1 MKFHT
6 FYKIYYAHRL
16 KKASLIT
23 KIYIFVILPVVYL
36 VNKMLLQKIIDL
48 DNFSKN
54 KKEFYKKDLNFLFQ
68 FFNSDKGE
76 YFVNQYQK
84 PIKLEKKLSQGHN
97 YSKHYEKYFL
107 KKKEDHLNILEIG
120 TFKGNASASFFF
132 YFKNAKII
140 SGDIFP
146 DLCRY
151 KSTRIDNIYLD
162 NSKETE
168 LEDKVLKK
176 ELEFDFIIEDAGHYY
191 KDQIITLFMLFKVLK
206 SGGVFV
212 IEELDFPNVRKDM
225 NQNDE
230 KPTLKDILL
239 LVKNNK
245 DFNSKL
251 VSKLQKDYFLDN
263 VLSIEILQGKF
274 NEIAFIQKK

>member
-1 MKFHT
+1 M
-6 FYKIYYAHRL
+6 
-16 KKASLIT
+16 
-23 KIYIFVILPVVYL
+23 
-36 VNKMLLQKIIDL
+36 
-48 DNFSKN
+48 
-54 KKEFYKKDLNFLFQ
+54 
-68 FFNSDKGE
+68 
-76 YFVNQYQK
+76 
-84 PIKLEKKLSQGHN
+84 
-97 YSKHYEKYFL
+97 
-107 KKKEDHLNILEIG
+107 KKKEDQINILEIG
-120 TFKGNASASFFF
+120 TFQRKCICIFFF

-151 KSTRIDNIYLD
+151 KSSRIDNIYLD

-168 LEDKVLKK
+168 LEDKILKK

-225 NQNDE
+225 NQNNE
-230 KPTLKDILL
+230 KPTLRDILL

-263 VLSIEILQGKF
+263 VLSIEILKGKF

>member
-1 MKFHT
+1 MKFRT

-16 KKASLIT
+16 KKASLINR
-23 KIYIFVILPVVYL
+23 IYIFVILPLAYL
-36 VNKMLLQKIIDL
+36 ANKMLLQKIIDL

-54 KKEFYKKDLNFLFQ
+54 KKEFFEKDLNFLFQ

-76 YFVNQYQK
+76 YFINQYQK

-97 YSKHYEKYFL
+97 YHKYYEKYFF
-107 KKKEDHLNILEIG
+107 KKKKDHINILEIG

-151 KSTRIDNIYLD
+151 KSSRIDNIYLN

-168 LEDKVLKK
+168 LEDKIIKK

-206 SGGVFV
+206 SGGVFA

-239 LVKNNK
+239 LVKSNK

-263 VLSIEILQGKF
+263 VFSIEILKGKF